1 MEESVDSVRT
11 LHHDHVTPLLNHF
24 QEGKQE
30 DLLINNT
37 GGYHNIKIQYLICNI
52 A

>member
-1 MEESVDSVRT
+1 MEESVYGVRT

-30 DLLINNT
+30 DLEINNT
-37 GGYHNIKIQYLICNI
+37 GGYHNIKTQYFICNI